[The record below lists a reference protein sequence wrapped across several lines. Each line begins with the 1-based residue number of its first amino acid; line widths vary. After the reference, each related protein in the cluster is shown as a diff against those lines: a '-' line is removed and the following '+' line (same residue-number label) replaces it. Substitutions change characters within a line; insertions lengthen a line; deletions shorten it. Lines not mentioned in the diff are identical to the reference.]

1 MKDVQARTFD
11 PWDLQNLWRQSVD
24 RAVRPY
30 LQLDTLT
37 NISLVEA
44 YSMQNVDM
52 TRQTVSKDG
61 RHLCADQSSTAK
73 SIHGRSMHESSDI
86 PDTESLIPTAAS
98 DPAFASK

>member
-1 MKDVQARTFD
+1 VKDVQARTFD
-11 PWDLQNLWRQSVD
+11 PWNLQNLWRQWVD

-52 TRQTVSKDG
+52 TRQTVPK
-61 RHLCADQSSTAK
+61 
-73 SIHGRSMHESSDI
+73 
-86 PDTESLIPTAAS
+86 
-98 DPAFASK
+98 